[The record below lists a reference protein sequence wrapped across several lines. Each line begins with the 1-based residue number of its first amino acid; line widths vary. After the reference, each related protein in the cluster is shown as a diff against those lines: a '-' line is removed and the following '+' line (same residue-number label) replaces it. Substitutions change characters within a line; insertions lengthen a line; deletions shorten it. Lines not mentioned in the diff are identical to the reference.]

1 MKKNILKLG
10 KRTVTIALSM
20 FVLAGAICP
29 AITAKAA
36 AHAYAADEVLYES
49 NYDGATR
56 PADSWEGGHFAYSSD
71 LYPAADPDDD
81 ANTVLWYRQCR
92 TGLGLALLGHDYKT
106 TSPADRTVKVQAGVA
121 YKVDFK
127 LYTKGDVNLGSDLV
141 IGLAVGAESH
151 PQDENITNGTGKI
164 NESNYGGFLDPIV
177 KLDSFREYSTL
188 EEGWKDYTG
197 YITVPENADV
207 TEKNAL
213 YIYCVGAGSSANAY
227 IDDVKVTALAGVDVD
242 YVVDGNTVSAYYAD
256 GIIPSELPE
265 GVAAEDEAGNSLKL
279 YMDADY
285 KTLFSA
291 EAYERTGKD
300 EKVTLY
306 GTYKEVKA
314 DTKEDSNKKDDTVSK
329 DDSAKK
335 DDASTS
341 SSSIFTNPV
350 FWIVVAVV
358 VIAAVVV
365 AVVVVKGKKKEQQ

>member
-49 NYDGATR
+49 NYDGAKR
-56 PADSWEGGHFAYSSD
+56 PADSWEGGHFAYASD

-81 ANTVLWYRQCR
+81 ANTVLMYTQCR

-106 TSPADRTVKVQAGVA
+106 KDPSGRTVKVQAGVA
-121 YKVDFK
+121 YKVEFK
-127 LYTKGDVNLGSDLV
+127 LYTKGETGLSSTLD

-164 NESNYGGFLDPIV
+164 NESNYGAYLDPIV
-177 KLDSFREYSTL
+177 QLDSFREYAAL
-188 EEGWKDYTG
+188 EEGWKEYTG
-197 YITVPENADV
+197 YITIPEDADV
-207 TEKNAL
+207 SEKNAL
-213 YIYCVGAGSSANAY
+213 YIYCKGGSSTAYSY

-242 YVVDGNTVSAYYAD
+242 YVVDGKTVSVYYAD

-265 GVAAEDEAGNSLKL
+265 GVAAEDEEGNSLKL
-279 YMDADY
+279 CTDADY

-291 EAYERTGKD
+291 ETYERSGKD

-306 GTYKEVKA
+306 GTYKDVKA
-314 DTKEDSNKKDDTVSK
+314 DTKADSNKKDDTAAADK
-329 DDSAKK
+329 TDKK
-335 DDASTS
+335 DDASSS

-350 FWIVVAVV
+350 FWIV
-358 VIAAVVV
+358 I
-365 AVVVVKGKKKEQQ
+365 AVVVVAAVVIVIVVAKGKKKEQ